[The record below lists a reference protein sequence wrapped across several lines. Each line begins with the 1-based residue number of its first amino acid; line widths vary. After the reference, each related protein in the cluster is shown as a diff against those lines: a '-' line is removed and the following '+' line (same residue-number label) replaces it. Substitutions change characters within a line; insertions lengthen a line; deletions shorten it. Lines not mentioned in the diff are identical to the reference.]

1 MCMYVRKYMYVC
13 MLPMLWHIK
22 VERFLSAHILFDN
35 IFQLFFS
42 NRHMKVSHILKK
54 SLEDIG
60 FFKKR
65 GKGNFASNLTFN
77 QNFGK
82 RTLKILLLR
91 YNDDDDLY

>member
-1 MCMYVRKYMYVC
+1 
-13 MLPMLWHIK
+13 
-22 VERFLSAHILFDN
+22 
-35 IFQLFFS
+35 
-42 NRHMKVSHILKK
+42 MKVSHILKK

-60 FFKKR
+60 FLKKW
-65 GKGNFASNLTFN
+65 GKGNFALNLTFN